1 MQTEQ
6 GRSFDD
12 ENGTRVYFDVY
23 APRPEGTPP
32 AAVVQLAHGVG
43 EHAGRYRPLADHLA
57 ANGYAVYADD
67 HLGHGR
73 TGLEQWDGDAT
84 KLGRLGPGGLR
95 AAVRDV
101 HAFTALIRDENPGL
115 PLIYVGHSWG
125 SLIGQ
130 LLLNRHSE
138 DYDAAVLSGTA
149 YRVLGS
155 MNGGDLNK
163 RHAHLGT
170 TGAEWLSR
178 DPAVAQ
184 AFIDDPLTTL
194 TPLQKLFGMAD
205 AARLLGRPARD
216 LPHDLPLLIQVGS
229 DDPLGGPASARKLEH
244 SYRTRSKLSD
254 VTTIVYDGARH
265 EIFNETNREE
275 VFSDLTAWLL
285 ARFPP
290 RD

>member
-1 MQTEQ
+1 VKTEQ

-12 ENGTRVYFDVY
+12 EDGTRVYFDVY
-23 APRPEGTPP
+23 APHPEGTRP

-57 ANGYAVYADD
+57 ADGFAVYADD

-73 TGLEQWDGDAT
+73 TGLRQWDGDAT
-84 KLGRLGPGGLR
+84 KLGKLGPGGLR

-101 HAFTALIRDENPGL
+101 RAFTGLIRDENPEL
-115 PLIYVGHSWG
+115 PLILVGHSWG
-125 SLIGQ
+125 SLIAQ
-130 LLLNRHSE
+130 MLLNRHSDE
-138 DYDAAVLSGTA
+138 YDAVVLSGTA

-205 AARLLGRPARD
+205 AARLLGRPARS
-216 LPHDLPLLIQVGS
+216 LPHDLPVLIQVGS
-229 DDPLGGPASARKLEH
+229 EDPLGGPASARRLEH
-244 SYRTRSKLSD
+244 AYRRRSKLSD
-254 VTTIVYDGARH
+254 VTTIVYEGARH

-275 VFSDLTAWLL
+275 VFADLTAWLL
-285 ARFPP
+285 ERFPA
-290 RD
+290 RS

>member
-1 MQTEQ
+1 VQTQQ

-23 APRPEGTPP
+23 APTPEGARP

-43 EHAGRYRPLADHLA
+43 EHAGRYRPLAEHLA

-101 HAFTALIRDENPGL
+101 HAFTELIRAENPDL
-115 PLIYVGHSWG
+115 PLVYVGHSWG

-130 LLLNRHSE
+130 MLLNRHSE
-138 DYDAAVLSGTA
+138 EYDAAVLSGTA

-184 AFIDDPLTTL
+184 AFVDDPLTTL

-205 AARLLGRPARD
+205 AARLLGRPARN
-216 LPHDLPLLIQVGS
+216 LPNDLPLLIQVGS
-229 DDPLGGPASARKLEH
+229 EDPLGGPASARKLEH

-254 VTTIVYDGARH
+254 VTTIVYEGARH

-275 VFSDLTAWLL
+275 VFADLTAWLVQ
-285 ARFPP
+285 RFPA

>member
-1 MQTEQ
+1 MQTQQ

-12 ENGTRVYFDVY
+12 ENGTRIYFDVY
-23 APRPEGTPP
+23 APTPEGTRP

-43 EHAGRYRPLADHLA
+43 EHAGRYRALAEHLA

-73 TGLEQWDGDAT
+73 TGLEQWHGDAT
-84 KLGRLGPGGLR
+84 KLGTLGPGGLR

-101 HAFTALIRDENPGL
+101 HAFTELIRDENPDL
-115 PLIYVGHSWG
+115 PLVYVGHSWG

-130 LLLNRHSE
+130 MLLNRHSE
-138 DYDAAVLSGTA
+138 DYDAVVLSGTA

-205 AARLLGRPARD
+205 AARLLGRPARN
-216 LPHDLPLLIQVGS
+216 LPRDLPLLIQVGS
-229 DDPLGGPASARKLEH
+229 EDPLGGPASARKLEH

-254 VTTIVYDGARH
+254 LTTIVYDGARH

-275 VFSDLTAWLL
+275 VFADLTAWL
-285 ARFPP
+285 AERFPP

>member
-1 MQTEQ
+1 MQTQQ
-6 GRSFDD
+6 GRTFDD
-12 ENGTRVYFDVY
+12 ENGTRIYFDVY
-23 APRPEGTPP
+23 APTPDGTRP

-43 EHAGRYRPLADHLA
+43 EHAGRYRPLAEHLA

-73 TGLEQWDGDAT
+73 TGLEQWNGDAT

-101 HAFTALIRDENPGL
+101 HAFTALIRDENPDL
-115 PLIYVGHSWG
+115 PLVYVGHSWG

-130 LLLNRHSE
+130 MLLNHHSE

-178 DPAVAQ
+178 DTAVAQ
-184 AFIDDPLTTL
+184 AFMDDPLTTL

-216 LPHDLPLLIQVGS
+216 LPNDLPLLIQVGS
-229 DDPLGGPASARKLEH
+229 EDPLGGPASARKLEH

-275 VFSDLTAWLL
+275 VFADLTAWL
-285 ARFPP
+285 AERFPA

>member
-1 MQTEQ
+1 VHSEQ

-12 ENGTRVYFDVY
+12 EDGVRIYFDVY
-23 APRPEGTPP
+23 APTPEGTRP
-32 AAVVQLAHGVG
+32 AAAIQLAHGVG
-43 EHAGRYRPLADHLA
+43 EHAGRYRELATHLA
-57 ANGYAVYADD
+57 AAGYAVYADD

-73 TGLEQWDGDAT
+73 TGMEQWEGDAT
-84 KLGRLGPGGLR
+84 RLGRLGPGGLR
-95 AAVRDV
+95 AAIRDV
-101 HAFTALIRDENPGL
+101 HAFSDLIRAENPDL
-115 PLIYVGHSWG
+115 PLVYVGHSWG

-130 LLLNRHSE
+130 IVLNRHSDE
-138 DYDAAVLSGTA
+138 YDGMVLSGTA
-149 YRVLGS
+149 YRALGS

-205 AARLLGRPARD
+205 AARLLGRPARS
-216 LPHDLPLLIQVGS
+216 LAHDLPVLIQVGS
-229 DDPLGGPASARKLEH
+229 DDPLGGPVSARRLEQA
-244 SYRTRSKLSD
+244 YRTRSGLSD
-254 VTTIVYDGARH
+254 VTTIVYEGARH
-265 EIFNETNREE
+265 EIFNETNRAE
-275 VFSDLTAWLL
+275 VFADLTAWLTQ
-285 ARFPP
+285 RFPA

>member
-1 MQTEQ
+1 MQTQQ

-12 ENGTRVYFDVY
+12 ENGTRIYFDVY
-23 APRPEGTPP
+23 APTPDATRP

-73 TGLEQWDGDAT
+73 TGMEQWNGDAT

-101 HAFTALIRDENPGL
+101 HAFTELIRAENPDL
-115 PLIYVGHSWG
+115 PLVYVGHCWG

-130 LLLNRHSE
+130 MLLNRHRE

-216 LPHDLPLLIQVGS
+216 LPNDLPLLIQVGS
-229 DDPLGGPASARKLEH
+229 EDPLGGPASARKLEH

-275 VFSDLTAWLL
+275 VFADLTAWL
-285 ARFPP
+285 AERFPA